1 MSQPKSAHRSDS
13 LCARDPGLGLRSPRK
28 LRSEMLPGS
37 HKTKKIRKPRVL
49 PLAMDFARG
58 SYHLKDTVQISNP
71 ICVLRIEM
79 QIAPS
84 PGNMP
89 KNRKPRYL
97 QLRMPIQRDNWP
109 AIPSRSQQVRYVFCE
124 SNCKSSFSRKRWQS
138 VEQHGFSES
147 KWLSKSAPRKTQ
159 KATGTSF
166 FQEVSSVMRT
176 FLFDFIPA

>member
-1 MSQPKSAHRSDS
+1 MAQGSAVHVKFVLKIASRKPFPARRTQGGPAHSQGGAPRLKVTLPKMSQPKSAHRSDS

-97 QLRMPIQRDNWP
+97 QLRMPIQRDN
-109 AIPSRSQQVRYVFCE
+109 
-124 SNCKSSFSRKRWQS
+124 
-138 VEQHGFSES
+138 
-147 KWLSKSAPRKTQ
+147 
-159 KATGTSF
+159 
-166 FQEVSSVMRT
+166 
-176 FLFDFIPA
+176 